1 MQRDLTDACF
11 TDIAQALMLQAGDGG
26 PIDGLQLAVI
36 PQNPI
41 PAIAHYVPLVIA
53 AARNNP
59 SLVALANNQNK
70 LNTLAAAI
78 SICIVAVVKMGKS
91 VKPPVTEFDAGTT
104 ESTKASSSSVSC
116 PPKSIAPD
124 CDNCG
129 GNSAT
134 TSICD
139 GVKTANY
146 HYKGCLCYTAD
157 SDAFNP
163 FDEADFKKYQKLLKN
178 VGTMPAS
185 VTREQPPTDTQTGSP
200 HPTKGIP
207 DSGRYAI
214 LVTSSQGPDGKGR
227 DGKSIWFRWVIIFRH
242 L

>member
-1 MQRDLTDACF
+1 MV
-11 TDIAQALMLQAGDGG
+11 QAGDGG

-36 PQNPI
+36 PQDPI
-41 PAIAHYVPLVIA
+41 SAIAHYVPLVIA

-59 SLVALANNQNK
+59 SLVALANNQPK
-70 LNTLAAAI
+70 LYTLAAAI
-78 SICIVAVVKMGKS
+78 SICLVAVLNMGMS
-91 VKPPVTEFDAGTT
+91 VNPPVTEFDAGTT
-104 ESTKASSSSVSC
+104 QSTNASSTNASSSSVPC

-146 HYKGCLCYTAD
+146 HYKGCLCHTAV
-157 SDAFNP
+157 SNAFNP
-163 FDEADFKKYQKLLKN
+163 FNEAVFKEYQQVLKN
-178 VGTMPAS
+178 VGRMPAS

-214 LVTSSQGPDGKGR
+214 IVTSSQGPDGKGS
-227 DGKSIWFRWVIIFRH
+227 DGKSIWFRWVNIFRH